1 MLSQTGEYALRA
13 VVHLA
18 QQGRDGPLK
27 IDEIATALDIPR
39 NYLSKILHRL
49 VGAGLLTSARGPT
62 GGFRLAVAADE
73 LTLAEV
79 VEAFDPVLADRRC
92 LLGKE
97 RCSDAHPCQAHVR
110 WKVVAS
116 SVGGFFRDTTV
127 ADLLDGGDVSVNA
140 EARQRQELPHEDRR
154 RSPHCARTPGLRTV

>member
-18 QQGRDGPLK
+18 QKGRNGPLK

-49 VGAGLLTSARGPT
+49 SRAGILTSARGPT

-79 VEAFDPVLADRRC
+79 VEAFDPVVAERRC

-97 RCSDAHPCQAHVR
+97 RCSDTHPCQAHVR

-116 SVGGFFRDTTV
+116 AVGGFFRDTTV
-127 ADLLDGGDVSVNA
+127 ADLLGGGGVSENG
-140 EARQRQELPHEDRR
+140 EARQRQELPHKNQGRL
-154 RSPHCARTPGLRTV
+154 PHCARTSVRRTV